1 MDEVAQAL
9 GRALGVDATQG
20 RFVLQMHDRCA
31 TAGAD
36 RGHRESLAARQ
47 PGRNANDL
55 GDDVP
60 RFAHLDGIA
69 NANAEVCNDIA
80 VVQTGAGN
88 AGARQEN
95 RVKHCCRRQYAG
107 AADGDFN
114 ITDDTLFDFGRI
126 LECNRPARE
135 LVRAAQRAA
144 GGQVVDLD
152 DCAVNVKFQRAAGF
166 ADGFNFFDGVLD
178 ILKHAVPR

>member
-1 MDEVAQAL
+1 M
-9 GRALGVDATQG
+9 
-20 RFVLQMHDRCA
+20 
-31 TAGAD
+31 
-36 RGHRESLAARQ
+36 
-47 PGRNANDL
+47 
-55 GDDVP
+55 
-60 RFAHLDGIA
+60 
-69 NANAEVCNDIA
+69 
-80 VVQTGAGN
+80 QTGAGN

-95 RVKHCCRRQYAG
+95 RVKHSRRRQYAG

-114 ITDDTLFDFGRI
+114 ITDDALFNLRRI

-178 ILKHAVPR
+178 ILKYAVPR